1 MGDDSSVWRVVGEPL
16 APATGSGPLDGL
28 RVAVK
33 DVFAVTGFAR
43 GAGNPTWLAEA
54 LPSAEDAAAVASL
67 RAAGAVVAGLTQTEE
82 LTFGLSGTN
91 VHYGTPPNPE
101 APELVT
107 GGSSSGSASAVALGG
122 ADIGLGT
129 DTAGSIRVP
138 ASCCGLFGL
147 RPTFDAVSREGVL
160 GLAPSFDTVGWMA
173 RDAEVLAEVG
183 GVLLPPGPVA
193 GPSTVLYVDVFDGAF
208 GAYALD
214 AAHTI
219 AVAWEAEFE
228 VVRPAWLRGLTE
240 RLHEF
245 RVVQAAE
252 AWALHGEWISAHPRA
267 LALDVEERFRFGEAQ
282 SASAVEAARDALR
295 SWREEIMA
303 LLDGDAWLAL
313 PAAAG
318 PGHARGISAP
328 DKQTWR
334 QATLRCAVPA
344 SAAGLPSLSVPT
356 GGEQPRGVAFVG
368 PPGADRA
375 LLEAAL
381 VIATE
386 TQR

>member
-1 MGDDSSVWRVVGEPL
+1 MGVDSSVWRVVGEPL

-33 DVFAVTGFAR
+33 DVFAVTGFAI
-43 GAGNPTWLAEA
+43 GAGNPARLAGA
-54 LPSAEDAAAVASL
+54 LPAAEDSAAVAAL
-67 RAAGAVVAGLTQTEE
+67 RRAGAVVAGLAQTEE
-82 LTFGLSGTN
+82 LTFGLSGAN

-101 APELVT
+101 APDLVT
-107 GGSSSGSASAVALGG
+107 GGSSSGSASAVALGQ

-138 ASCCGLFGL
+138 ASCCGLYGL
-147 RPTFDAVSREGVL
+147 RPTFGAVSREGVL

-173 RDAEVLAEVG
+173 RDTEVLAEVG
-183 GVLLPPGPVA
+183 DVLLPPGSA
-193 GPSTVLYVDVFDGAF
+193 ASPSTVLYVDVFGGAF
-208 GAYALD
+208 GSYALD
-214 AAHTI
+214 AARSC
-219 AVAWEAEFE
+219 AVAWGAEFE
-228 VVRPAWLRGLTE
+228 AVRPAWLPGLAE

-252 AWALHGEWISAHPRA
+252 AWALHGEWISANPRA
-267 LALDVEERFRFGEAQ
+267 LAWDVEERFRYGETQ
-282 SASAVEAARDALR
+282 SAANVEAARDALR
-295 SWREEIMA
+295 GWRDEIVA

-318 PGHARGISAP
+318 PAHPRTIGASDLQR
-328 DKQTWR
+328 WR

-356 GGEQPRGVAFVG
+356 GSVPPRGVAFVG

-375 LLEAAL
+375 LLEAAVNL
-381 VIATE
+381 SP
-386 TQR
+386 RG